1 MKKQD
6 IKKIQME
13 KIIAA
18 LRQGA
23 TMTLAAEH
31 GNISRATLYR
41 WIKMGEQDRAREPYK
56 SFAKNVRTAE
66 SQSALQALQTINT
79 AIADGDIKAA
89 MWLLQRRHNYKTDA
103 THSIEEVPTES
114 TAKAP
119 SETDYRSMLQTQ
131 ISELKTS
138 MNKAKDSGSWQAYA
152 ALQRQMVTLMQELRV
167 LDAEEGAVDA
177 HERMTDEQLLAEI
190 VNTIIALPPIL
201 RQRVQSDLHSLVG
214 SNVVALK
221 KA

>member
-1 MKKQD
+1 MKKQN
-6 IKKIQME
+6 IKKLKMERIIQ
-13 KIIAA
+13 A

-31 GNISRATLYR
+31 GNISRCTLYR

-56 SFAKNVRTAE
+56 TFAIDVRAAE
-66 SQSALQALQTINT
+66 SASALQALQTINN
-79 AIADGDIKAA
+79 AISEGDIKAA

-103 THSIEEVPTES
+103 THSIEEVPTEKS
-114 TAKAP
+114 TANAP
-119 SETDYRSMLQTQ
+119 EQDYRSMLQTQ
-131 ISELKTS
+131 IQELRAS
-138 MNKAKDSGSWQAYA
+138 MGKAQESGSWQAYA
-152 ALQRQMVTLMQELRV
+152 ALQRQMVTLMQEIRA

>member
-6 IKKIQME
+6 IKKIQMQ
-13 KIIAA
+13 KIIDA

-56 SFAKNVRTAE
+56 TFSENVRTAE
-66 SQSALQALQTINT
+66 SQSALQALQAINT

-114 TAKAP
+114 HPKSPA
-119 SETDYRSMLQTQ
+119 ETDYRTMLQTQ
-131 ISELKTS
+131 IAELRTS
-138 MNKAKDSGSWQAYA
+138 MDKAKDSGSWQAYA
-152 ALQRQMVTLMQELRV
+152 ALQRQMITLMQEVRM

-177 HERMTDEQLLAEI
+177 HERMTDEQLLSEI

-214 SNVVALK
+214 SNIVALK

>member
-6 IKKIQME
+6 VKKIQME

-114 TAKAP
+114 TQKTP
-119 SETDYRSMLQTQ
+119 EQTDYRSMLQTQ

-152 ALQRQMVTLMQELRV
+152 ALQRQMVTLMQEIRV

>member
-1 MKKQD
+1 
-6 IKKIQME
+6 
-13 KIIAA
+13 
-18 LRQGA
+18 
-23 TMTLAAEH
+23 
-31 GNISRATLYR
+31 
-41 WIKMGEQDRAREPYK
+41 MGEQDRAREPYK

-79 AIADGDIKAA
+79 AISDGDTKAA

-114 TAKAP
+114 AAKTP
-119 SETDYRSMLQTQ
+119 EQTDYRSMLQTQ

-152 ALQRQMVTLMQELRV
+152 ALQRQMVTLMQEIRV
-167 LDAEEGAVDA
+167 LDAEEGAIDA
-177 HERMTDEQLLAEI
+177 HERMTDDQLLAEI

>member
-6 IKKIQME
+6 VKKIQMQ

-79 AIADGDIKAA
+79 AISDGDTKAA

-114 TAKAP
+114 AAKAP
-119 SETDYRSMLQTQ
+119 EQTDYRSMLQTQ
-131 ISELKTS
+131 IAELKTS

-152 ALQRQMVTLMQELRV
+152 ALQRQMVTLMQEIRV
-167 LDAEEGAVDA
+167 LDAEEGAIDA
-177 HERMTDEQLLAEI
+177 HERMTDDQLLAEI

>member
-6 IKKIQME
+6 VKKIQMQ

-79 AIADGDIKAA
+79 AISDGDTKAA

-114 TAKAP
+114 AAKTP
-119 SETDYRSMLQTQ
+119 EQTDYRSMLQTQ

-152 ALQRQMVTLMQELRV
+152 ALQRQMVTLMQEIRV
-167 LDAEEGAVDA
+167 LDAEEGAIDA
-177 HERMTDEQLLAEI
+177 HERMTDDQLLAEI